1 MRKKIFSFILVLL
14 MVLPCAFI
22 FSGCGEN
29 FIEERTYKLLGM
41 TVITDNTP
49 NGGGYV
55 HYDKGEFAE
64 NLTGGMSFD
73 KCTIDVGRKE
83 CVLVF
88 NDTETTGVKAEYK
101 FTVYTDSSVYPA
113 YSFTSFSLTIGGS
126 DANGLT
132 DEQVAA
138 LDAEVRDIYE
148 DVMQFKYV
156 CENADVSVQL
166 VTQNKSFSCHIV
178 MLDKTTADLLFMGMI
193 YGY

>member
-1 MRKKIFSFILVLL
+1 MKKKFFSFILALL
-14 MVLPCAFI
+14 MVLPCAFM

-49 NGGGYV
+49 TEGGYV
-55 HYDKGEFAE
+55 HFDKGEFADS
-64 NLTGGMSFD
+64 LTGGMDFE

-83 CVLVF
+83 CTLTF
-88 NDTETTGVKAEYK
+88 DDTETTGIKASYK
-101 FTVYTDSSVYPA
+101 FTVYTNETVYPA
-113 YSFTSFSLTIGGS
+113 YSFTGHTITIDGA
-126 DANGLT
+126 DATNLT
-132 DEQVAA
+132 DDQIAA
-138 LDAEVRDIYE
+138 LDAAVKDIYE
-148 DVMQFKYV
+148 DVAQFTYV
-156 CENADVSVQL
+156 CQNADVSVQL

>member
-1 MRKKIFSFILVLL
+1 MKKKFFSFILALL
-14 MVLPCAFI
+14 MVLPCAFM

-49 NGGGYV
+49 TEGGYS
-55 HYDKGEFAE
+55 HYDKGEFADS
-64 NLTGGMSFD
+64 LTGGMNFE

-83 CVLVF
+83 CTLTF
-88 NDTETTGVKAEYK
+88 DDTETTGIKASYK
-101 FTVYTDSSVYPA
+101 FIVYTDASVYPA
-113 YSFTSFSLTIGGS
+113 YAFSSYSITINGEEASNLTEEQIG
-126 DANGLT
+126 
-132 DEQVAA
+132 A
-138 LDAEVRDIYE
+138 LSAEVQNIYE
-148 DVMQFKYV
+148 DVAQFKYV

>member
-1 MRKKIFSFILVLL
+1 MRKKIFSFILALFL
-14 MVLPCAFI
+14 VLPCAFM

-49 NGGGYV
+49 SEGGYV
-55 HYDKGEFAE
+55 HYEKGEFAE
-64 NLTGGMSFD
+64 SLTGGMNFE

-83 CVLVF
+83 CLLVF
-88 NDTETTGVKAEYK
+88 NDVETTGIKAEYK

-113 YSFTSFSLTIGGS
+113 YSFKSFNITIDGNNANNLTE
-126 DANGLT
+126 
-132 DEQVAA
+132 EQVAE
-138 LDAEVRDIYE
+138 LDLNVADIYE

-178 MLDKTTADLLFMGMI
+178 MLDKTSAELLFMGMI

>member
-1 MRKKIFSFILVLL
+1 MRKKIFSFIVALL
-14 MVLPCAFI
+14 MVLPCAFM

-29 FIEERTYKLLGM
+29 FIEERVYNLLGM
-41 TVITDNTP
+41 TVICDNTP
-49 NGGGYV
+49 NEGGYV

-64 NLTGGMSFD
+64 SLTGGMSFE

-83 CVLVF
+83 CTLTF
-88 NDTETTGVKAEYK
+88 DDTETTGIKASYK
-101 FTVYTDSSVYPA
+101 FVVYTDASVYPA
-113 YSFTSFSLTIGGS
+113 YAFASYSITIDGA
-126 DANGLT
+126 DASNLT
-132 DEQVAA
+132 DTQIAELEADVAN
-138 LDAEVRDIYE
+138 IYE
-148 DVMQFKYV
+148 DVAQFKYV